1 MTQSGV
7 ACTFSANPPSLTLD
21 AGAQSVSVALT
32 AVSGCTWSARSS
44 APWLTV
50 APPAATGS
58 TTLTIGLSA
67 NPVPLSRTGA
77 ITVGGLTIPVV
88 QAGTVEAAAA
98 PPPPPNPCAGIRLQR
113 DGDQM
118 PAAGLSGESA
128 VAVLAD
134 SVCAWSS
141 QSTAP
146 WLTVTAG
153 GAATGNG
160 TLKYSVQ
167 ANRDAQL
174 RIGTINVSGKLFTV
188 SQQGVDVATRDNGND
203 SGGDSSGGG
212 GGGSGGDGGGSS
224 GGSSG

>member
-1 MTQSGV
+1 TQAGV
-7 ACTFSANPPSLTLD
+7 ACTFSANPPSLTL
-21 AGAQSVSVALT
+21 AANAQSAQLALT
-32 AVSGCTWSARSS
+32 AVSGCTFTPRSS
-44 APWLTV
+44 APWLPV
-50 APPAATGS
+50 APASATVS

-67 NPVPLSRTGA
+67 NTVAASRTGA
-77 ITVGGLTIPVV
+77 ITIGGLTIPVV
-88 QAGTVEAAAA
+88 QAGTVEVATVA
-98 PPPPPNPCAGIRLQR
+98 PPPANPCAGIRLQR

-118 PAAGLSGESA
+118 PAAGLSGDSA

-134 SVCAWSS
+134 SVCAWNS

-167 ANRDAQL
+167 PNPDPAL
-174 RIGTINVSGKLFTV
+174 RIGNINVAGKLFTV
-188 SQQGVDVATRDNGND
+188 TQAGSDVQTRDNGND

-212 GGGSGGDGGGSS
+212 GGGSGGGDGGGSS